1 VAYLPIAFSGA
12 FLDENAEPIAGAT
25 VTVTIRNAS
34 GTAVVTA
41 AAATE
46 RTAEGGSYYEYV
58 YTPVA
63 DTTYTGVMSTTDPD
77 ATQAWLL
84 VGSATAEQDSGG
96 GGGATAE
103 EIWSYNPRTLT
114 SPTLYFQAPF
124 AGDSETLT
132 LVRGDSYT
140 SGDDNRPLQWSS
152 AAYPVL
158 TGGTIA
164 LLMRSV
170 SAPAD
175 VVSYA
180 GTVVDASTAQVEL
193 TSTQTG
199 ALDTSSNKNA
209 PAYEYALVA
218 TLADA
223 SVVTLARGNVIV
235 RRVPTNL

>member
-1 VAYLPIAFSGA
+1 MAYLPLAFTGA

-46 RTAEGGSYYEYV
+46 RTGEGGSYYEYI

-84 VGSATAEQDSGG
+84 VGSATAIDDSGG

-103 EIWSYNPRTLT
+103 EIWSYESRTLT
-114 SPTLYFQAPF
+114 GPTLYFQAPF
-124 AGDSETLT
+124 WPDATT
-132 LVRGDSYT
+132 ITIVRGDTYDD
-140 SGDDNRPLQWSS
+140 GDSNRPLQWSS

-158 TGGTIA
+158 TGGSVV

-170 SAPAD
+170 SAPSD
-175 VVSYA
+175 VQSFS
-180 GTVVDASTAQVEL
+180 GTVVSASAVSVEL
-193 TSTQTG
+193 SSTQTG
-199 ALDTSSNKNA
+199 ALDVSDNKNA
-209 PAYEYALVA
+209 PAYQYALVA
-218 TLADA
+218 TLADGG
-223 SVVTLARGNVIV
+223 VVTLHRGNVIV
-235 RRVPTNL
+235 RRTPLNL